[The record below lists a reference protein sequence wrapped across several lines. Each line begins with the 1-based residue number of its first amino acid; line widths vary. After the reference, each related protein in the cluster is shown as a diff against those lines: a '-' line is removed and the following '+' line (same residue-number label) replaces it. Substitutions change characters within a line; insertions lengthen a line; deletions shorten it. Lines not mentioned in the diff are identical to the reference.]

1 MLLVRTVEMAVGQPR
16 IRNRWFSGRS
26 RNCLSQQPA
35 PFFDLVRNWTNWGWS
50 ISSPPQF
57 ISHHV
62 HHDLAFLCLSF
73 DHWASHWYHGFLL
86 SCHFRQPF
94 QSIVGDSQLRM
105 TAVPVWHTHPKP
117 MSVPLSLPAC
127 PPLPSSVCGVKRQ
140 TLLTNYSYLPCVL
153 NTNSLSLQGLSLVRS
168 QQPTLYDFPAPSQ
181 ALQHRCPPP
190 TRVPGQIIRGLV
202 STFFSYA
209 SPS

>member
-1 MLLVRTVEMAVGQPR
+1 MEHL
-16 IRNRWFSGRS
+16 
-26 RNCLSQQPA
+26 
-35 PFFDLVRNWTNWGWS
+35 
-50 ISSPPQF
+50 SPPQF

-73 DHWASHWYHGFLL
+73 GHWASHWYHGFLL

-94 QSIVGDSQLRM
+94 QSIVGDSQLKM
-105 TAVPVWHTHPKP
+105 TAVPVWHTP
-117 MSVPLSLPAC
+117 
-127 PPLPSSVCGVKRQ
+127 Q
-140 TLLTNYSYLPCVL
+140 TY
-153 NTNSLSLQGLSLVRS
+153 GLSLVRS

>member
-1 MLLVRTVEMAVGQPR
+1 MEHL
-16 IRNRWFSGRS
+16 
-26 RNCLSQQPA
+26 
-35 PFFDLVRNWTNWGWS
+35 
-50 ISSPPQF
+50 SPPQF

-62 HHDLAFLCLSF
+62 HHDLAFLCL
-73 DHWASHWYHGFLL
+73 FLWSL
-86 SCHFRQPF
+86 GVPLVSRVLTLLPF
-94 QSIVGDSQLRM
+94 PSNLQSIVGDSQLRM
-105 TAVPVWHTHPKP
+105 TAVPVWHTPKP

-140 TLLTNYSYLPCVL
+140 TLLTNYFYLPCVL
-153 NTNSLSLQGLSLVRS
+153 NTNSLSLKGLSLVRS